1 MHGEERQNAIWIQVK
16 VSLQK
21 QMVVWTILSLG
32 VSQLRLIWSTGSMQ
46 VFPWEQDRGVRP
58 AFPLPDKAIH
68 THTYT
73 HAYVHTHAC
82 YHLIRVS
89 QLSSVTGRAR
99 NTMTP
104 LCPQIIFRG
113 RVWEEIQGQM
123 ARDRDGQSFLFQWT
137 QPQPPHTHTHTPSSR
152 QICYDYLVKPN
163 LIGKSWTWSDGPNLY
178 LINSQQ
184 CAKKYINI

>member
-1 MHGEERQNAIWIQVK
+1 
-16 VSLQK
+16 
-21 QMVVWTILSLG
+21 MVVWTIPSLG
-32 VSQLRLIWSTGSMQ
+32 VSQLKLIRSAVSMQ

-58 AFPLPDKAIH
+58 DKAIH
-68 THTYT
+68 THT
-73 HAYVHTHAC
+73 HTQAC

-104 LCPQIIFRG
+104 LRPQTIFRG

-137 QPQPPHTHTHTPSSR
+137 PPGPLIPPKPLRLFREISSER
-152 QICYDYLVKPN
+152 KVTDMIRWTKIILDKHENKKVK
-163 LIGKSWTWSDGPNLY
+163 I
-178 LINSQQ
+178 
-184 CAKKYINI
+184 KYIQ

>member
-1 MHGEERQNAIWIQVK
+1 
-16 VSLQK
+16 
-21 QMVVWTILSLG
+21 MVVWTILSLG

-46 VFPWEQDRGVRP
+46 VFPWEQDWGVRP

-137 QPQPPHTHTHTPSSR
+137 QPQPPPYTHTHTLIP
-152 QICYDYLVKPN
+152 PN
-163 LIGKSWTWSDGPNLY
+163 LLWLFSETKSDRKVMDMIRWTKFVLDKLSTMRKK
-178 LINSQQ
+178 IH
-184 CAKKYINI
+184 KYIA